1 MAWEFL
7 HCRHSSSGD
16 FVGPIEGEVVDDPE
30 YGSDYGIELGDGTL
44 EPAAPFRFLNHSCQ
58 PNCELIICDE
68 DDDDPVLGR
77 LSVWLGVLG
86 EIAADEPLTIDYAW
100 PADAAIP
107 CQCGTAACRGWIVAE
122 EQRETLDKVAQLGLI
137 AFARRRVLL
146 PRKEQHGPGRQ
157 AIAGD
162 LYGHRQPLNNRQPH
176 SSGRRRPT

>member
-1 MAWEFL
+1 MEYTKEAIRVGPS
-7 HCRHSSSGD
+7 RHGLGVFALQAFSSGD

-30 YGSDYGIELGDGTL
+30 YGSDYGIELGERTL

-122 EQRETLDKVAQLGLI
+122 EQRETLDKVAQLG
-137 AFARRRVLL
+137 
-146 PRKEQHGPGRQ
+146 
-157 AIAGD
+157 
-162 LYGHRQPLNNRQPH
+162 
-176 SSGRRRPT
+176 